1 MGDVAIVQRG
11 HGDDR
16 DGSLGRELHG
26 LLVDLGEIRVKGSRH
41 RVLGRDLVHTVGHDR
56 ESVSVEGHIRE
67 EHEHLLVLVNGE
79 VLGGRKSH
87 IRNQKPLD
95 WRVFGR
101 VDETDD
107 PVEGSGALER
117 LAEEEVVIVR
127 QTHTAED
134 DLVHIGSQGHIGH
147 NLVVRLVRVGEER
160 NLLSGHDRVVEVD
173 AGDTGRNEL
182 GRLASLVRVHGRS
195 ADLPFLTLYLWT
207 AIDRLSVGVEETSG
221 ELIADLECRRLAEEC
236 HLSVCRNAFRAGEH
250 LEGDQITLGLHD
262 LGKFAA
268 DHGKLVIGNSLGLE

>member
-16 DGSLGRELHG
+16 DGSLSRELHG

-41 RVLGRDLVHTVGHDR
+41 GVLGRDLVHTVGHDR

-67 EHEHLLVLVNGE
+67 EHEHLLVLVHCE
-79 VLGGRKSH
+79 VLGGGKGH
-87 IRNQKPLD
+87 VRNQKPLD

-134 DLVHIGSQGHIGH
+134 DLVHVGSQGHVGH
-147 NLVVRLVRVGEER
+147 HLVVRLVRVGEER
-160 NLLSGHDRVVEVD
+160 NLLS
-173 AGDTGRNEL
+173 
-182 GRLASLVRVHGRS
+182 
-195 ADLPFLTLYLWT
+195 
-207 AIDRLSVGVEETSG
+207 
-221 ELIADLECRRLAEEC
+221 
-236 HLSVCRNAFRAGEH
+236 
-250 LEGDQITLGLHD
+250 
-262 LGKFAA
+262 
-268 DHGKLVIGNSLGLE
+268 